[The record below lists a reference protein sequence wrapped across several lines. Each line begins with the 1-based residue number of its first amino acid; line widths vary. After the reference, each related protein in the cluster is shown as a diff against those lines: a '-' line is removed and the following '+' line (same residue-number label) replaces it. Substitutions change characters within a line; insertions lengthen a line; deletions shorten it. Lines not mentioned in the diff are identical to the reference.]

1 MNERIT
7 DVAKGPTGGRLPPT
21 CRRRAQAAN
30 VVIRLSVACTVGL
43 LILALPGCR
52 ARIDETNVIKEFTTD
67 SVRYA
72 TYRDHFPEL
81 KTTVTEYQPPRTLP
95 IKRYCLLRSCG
106 ELSGG
111 YTLRFTQRLEIDS
124 KGKLINGAYRPSA
137 SLSIESPDGKVA
149 KLSPTEFDDFFD
161 AQDLELRLA
170 EIGVDFSQPDL
181 DEAAL
186 LELVRVG
193 IPEVEQMMKQSPDA
207 RARASIR
214 TRYRSSGRATVFVS
228 IDSRFTLHGTCNF
241 RLGPGGESVTPDSTV
256 SYTLWDSQWTEDDEH
271 TADLPAAGWEI
282 SLTTEEYET
291 LIASDNHERE
301 LAKYWEE
308 HRPDKLAK

>member
-7 DVAKGPTGGRLPPT
+7 DVVKGPTVGRLPPK
-21 CRRRAQAAN
+21 CMRRTLAAN
-30 VVIRLSVACTVGL
+30 AVLRLSVACTVGL

-52 ARIDETNVIKEFTTD
+52 TRIDETNVIKEFTAD
-67 SVRYA
+67 NVRYA
-72 TYRDHFPEL
+72 IYRDHFSEL

-95 IKRYCLLRSCG
+95 IKRYCLLRSGG

-137 SLSIESPDGKVA
+137 GLSIESPEGKVA
-149 KLSPTEFDDFFD
+149 KLTPNEFDDF
-161 AQDLELRLA
+161 LEADDPELWLA
-170 EIGVDFSQPDL
+170 KIGVDFSQPDL

-193 IPEVEQMMKQSPDA
+193 IPEVERMMKQSPDA
-207 RARASIR
+207 RAHTSIK
-214 TRYRSSGRATVFVS
+214 TRYRSSGRAAVFVS
-228 IDSRFTLHGTCNF
+228 VDSRFTLHGTCNF

-256 SYTLWDSQWTEDDEH
+256 SYTLWDSQWTEDGQH
-271 TADLPAAGWEI
+271 TVDSHAAGWAI

-291 LIASDNHERE
+291 LIASDNRDHEV
-301 LAKYWEE
+301 AKYWKE
-308 HRPDKLAK
+308 HRPDKPAK